1 MIDLAIKKINP
12 NAEFTINADD
22 INQITW
28 LNGTTPIAKEDIEA
42 MLPTVEAEEA
52 QKILDKETA
61 NESAVNKLK
70 GLGLTDEEIEAF
82 RGNWWHI

>member
-22 INQITW
+22 IDQITW
-28 LNGTTPIAKEDIEA
+28 LNWTTPIAKEDIEA
-42 MLPTVEAEEA
+42 MIPTVEAEEA

-82 RGNWWHI
+82 RGN

>member
-22 INQITW
+22 IDQITW
-28 LNGTTPIAKEDIEA
+28 LNATTPIAKEDIEA
-42 MLPTVEAEEA
+42 MIPTVEAEEA

-82 RGNWWHI
+82 RGN

>member
-42 MLPTVEAEEA
+42 MIPTVEAEEA

-82 RGNWWHI
+82 RGN

>member
-22 INQITW
+22 IDQITW

-42 MLPTVEAEEA
+42 MIPTVEAEEA

-70 GLGLTDEEIEAF
+70 GLGLTDEEIEAC
-82 RGNWWHI
+82 RGN

>member
-12 NAEFTINADD
+12 DAEFTINADD
-22 INQITW
+22 IDQITW
-28 LNGTTPIAKEDIEA
+28 LNGTTPIAKENIEA
-42 MLPTVEAEEA
+42 MIPTVEAEEA
-52 QKILDKETA
+52 QKILDKKTA

-82 RGNWWHI
+82 RGN

>member
-12 NAEFTINADD
+12 DAEFTINADD
-22 INQITW
+22 IDQITW

-42 MLPTVEAEEA
+42 MIPTVEAEEA

-61 NESAVNKLK
+61 NESAINKLK

-82 RGNWWHI
+82 RGN

>member
-1 MIDLAIKKINP
+1 MIDLAIKKIKP

-22 INQITW
+22 IDQITW

-42 MLPTVEAEEA
+42 MIPTVEAEEA

-82 RGNWWHI
+82 RGN

>member
-12 NAEFTINADD
+12 DAEFTINADD
-22 INQITW
+22 IDQITW

-42 MLPTVEAEEA
+42 MIPTVEAEEA

-82 RGNWWHI
+82 RGN

>member
-12 NAEFTINADD
+12 DAEFTINADD
-22 INQITW
+22 IDQITW
-28 LNGTTPIAKEDIEA
+28 LNGTTPIAKENIEA
-42 MLPTVEAEEA
+42 MIPTVEAEEA
-52 QKILDKETA
+52 QKILDKEAA

-82 RGNWWHI
+82 RGN

>member
-1 MIDLAIKKINP
+1 MLHLAIKKINP
-12 NAEFTINADD
+12 DAEFTINGDD

-42 MLPTVEAEEA
+42 MLSTVENEEA

-61 NESAVNKLK
+61 NQSAVNKLK
-70 GLGLTDEEIEAF
+70 ALGLTDEEIEAF
-82 RGNWWHI
+82 RGN

>member
-12 NAEFTINADD
+12 DAEFTINADD
-22 INQITW
+22 IDQITW
-28 LNGTTPIAKEDIEA
+28 INGTTPISKEDIEA
-42 MLPTVEAEEA
+42 MIPTVEAEET

-82 RGNWWHI
+82 RGN

>member
-1 MIDLAIKKINP
+1 MKIFLTEIDDPFNDKKYVGPYIKALSI
-12 NAEFTINADD
+12 
-22 INQITW
+22 
-28 LNGTTPIAKEDIEA
+28 
-42 MLPTVEAEEA
+42 EEA

-82 RGNWWHI
+82 RGN

>member
-22 INQITW
+22 IDQITW

-42 MLPTVEAEEA
+42 MIPTVEAEEA

-61 NESAVNKLK
+61 NESAVYKLK
-70 GLGLTDEEIEAF
+70 GLGLTDEEREAY
-82 RGNWWHI
+82 RGN

>member
-1 MIDLAIKKINP
+1 MIDLAIKKLNP

-22 INQITW
+22 IDQITW

-42 MLPTVEAEEA
+42 MIPTVEAEEA

-82 RGNWWHI
+82 RGN

>member
-12 NAEFTINADD
+12 DAEFTINADD
-22 INQITW
+22 IDQITW
-28 LNGTTPIAKEDIEA
+28 MNGTTPISKEDIEA
-42 MLPTVEAEEA
+42 MIPTVEAEET

-70 GLGLTDEEIEAF
+70 ALGLTDEEIEAF
-82 RGNWWHI
+82 RGN

>member
-82 RGNWWHI
+82 RGN

>member
-1 MIDLAIKKINP
+1 MLHLAIKKINP
-12 NAEFTINADD
+12 DAEFTINGDD

-28 LNGTTPIAKEDIEA
+28 MNGTTPISKEDIEA

-70 GLGLTDEEIEAF
+70 ALGLTDEEIEAF
-82 RGNWWHI
+82 RGN

>member
-1 MIDLAIKKINP
+1 MITIEKTILSINP
-12 NAEFTINADD
+12 NASMKVIYDD
-22 INQITW
+22 NDNFEIEWHNDTA
-28 LNGTTPIAKEDIEA
+28 PISKEDIEA

-70 GLGLTDEEIEAF
+70 ALGLTDEEIEAF
-82 RGNWWHI
+82 RGN

>member
-1 MIDLAIKKINP
+1 MLHLAIKKINP
-12 NAEFTINADD
+12 DAEFTINGDD
-22 INQITW
+22 IDQITW
-28 LNGTTPIAKEDIEA
+28 MNGTTPISKEDIEA

-70 GLGLTDEEIEAF
+70 GLGLTDEEIKAF
-82 RGNWWHI
+82 RGN

>member
-12 NAEFTINADD
+12 DAEFTINADD
-22 INQITW
+22 IDQITW

-42 MLPTVEAEEA
+42 MIPTVEAEEA

-61 NESAVNKLK
+61 NKSAVNKLK

-82 RGNWWHI
+82 RGN

>member
-12 NAEFTINADD
+12 DAEFTINADD
-22 INQITW
+22 IDQITW
-28 LNGTTPIAKEDIEA
+28 MNGTTPISKEEIEA
-42 MLPTVEAEEA
+42 MIPTVEAEET

-70 GLGLTDEEIEAF
+70 ALGLTDEEIEAF
-82 RGNWWHI
+82 RGN

>member
-22 INQITW
+22 IDQITW
-28 LNGTTPIAKEDIEA
+28 LNGTTPIAKKDIEA
-42 MLPTVEAEEA
+42 MIPTVEAEEA

-82 RGNWWHI
+82 RGN